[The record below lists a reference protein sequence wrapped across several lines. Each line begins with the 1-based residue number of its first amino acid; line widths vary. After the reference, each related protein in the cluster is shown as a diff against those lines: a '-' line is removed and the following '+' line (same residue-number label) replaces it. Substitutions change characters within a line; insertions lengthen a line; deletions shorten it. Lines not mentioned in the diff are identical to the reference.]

1 MTNWFKMSGNMPK
14 IQAISGSDIGWI
26 ASSAIRLPPPPFLSG
41 CLVWRW
47 LRISGCHAAI
57 SARAS
62 RSRMAALRG
71 VLWRAVQVRA
81 WQSFFC
87 SFTTQS
93 APQRLK
99 LLCSVMDNTQIHTKI
114 TQTDSCTRTQCGAF
128 CACPPG
134 HIQTTYVHTLS
145 GKHTWTQHHFLPILK

>member
-1 MTNWFKMSGNMPK
+1 MATRQTHRKTLIKRKFSYDKLIKNVWERAQNSGDL
-14 IQAISGSDIGWI
+14 QSWAESDIGRI
-26 ASSAIRLPPPPFLSG
+26 CNSAIRLPPPPFFLSG
-41 CLVWRW
+41 CLVWSW
-47 LRISGCHAAI
+47 LCIPGRHAAI

-81 WQSFFC
+81 WQWQSFFC

-93 APQRLK
+93 ALQGLK

-114 TQTDSCTRTQCGAF
+114 TH
-128 CACPPG
+128 G
-134 HIQTTYVHTLS
+134 HMHTLVHKNS
-145 GKHTWTQHHFLPILK
+145 V